1 MRNIL
6 ILGALAAAAAGPA
19 FAQEAGGFTG
29 NVSLVSDYQ
38 WRNVT
43 QSNHDMTIQ
52 GGIDLNAGNGLYI
65 GTWASGIDFDDAS
78 DANLEVD
85 VYGGYRFDLA
95 GIGVDVG
102 ALGYFYPDSE
112 TTDLD
117 FYEVYTK
124 FSRSFGGFTLGAS
137 ANYNPDNEALYTDLT
152 GTLNFGDSL
161 QVSANVGK
169 WLEGMGEYTGY
180 NVGATYTFLGTMFGA
195 RWYSNDLD
203 TPGFDQDGVV
213 ISIGRYL

>member
-6 ILGALAAAAAGPA
+6 ILGALAAVGSGSA
-19 FAQEAGGFTG
+19 FAQEAGFTG

-38 WRNVT
+38 WRNLS
-43 QSNHDMTIQ
+43 QSNHDATIQ
-52 GGIDLNAGNGLYI
+52 GGIDFNFGNGLYV
-65 GTWASGIDFDDAS
+65 GTWGSGVDFNSAS
-78 DANLEVD
+78 DVNTELDGYA
-85 VYGGYRFDLA
+85 GYRFDLA

-102 ALGYFYPDSE
+102 AIYYAYLDSE
-112 TTDLD
+112 QDDLD

-152 GTLNFGDSL
+152 GTLNFSDSFNI
-161 QVSANVGK
+161 SANAGK
-169 WLEGMGEYTGY
+169 WLDGMGEYTGY
-180 NVGATYTFLGTMFGA
+180 GVGATYTFMGTMFGA

-203 TPGFDQDGVV
+203 TPNFDQDGIVL
-213 ISIGRYL
+213 SIGRYL

>member
-6 ILGALAAAAAGPA
+6 ILGALAAAVTGPA
-19 FAQEAGGFTG
+19 FAQEAGVTG
-29 NVSLVSDYQ
+29 NVSLVSDYL
-38 WRNVT
+38 WRNVS
-43 QSNHDMTIQ
+43 QSNHDMTVQ
-52 GGIDLNAGNGLYI
+52 GGIDLSAGNGLYL
-65 GTWASGIDFDDAS
+65 GTWASGVDFNNAS

-85 VYGGYRFDLA
+85 VYAGYRFDLA
-95 GIGVDVG
+95 GIGVDLG
-102 ALGYFYPDSE
+102 AIYYAYPDSE
-112 TTDLD
+112 ADDLD

-152 GTLNFGDSL
+152 GALNIGDSL

-169 WLEGMGEYTGY
+169 WLDGMGEYTGY
-180 NVGATYTFLGTMFGA
+180 GIGATYTILGTQLGA